1 MIAAGFNPLTIFTF
15 LANPLEQLLKWLTT
29 GMNDVAPL
37 QAIGA
42 FGLAVIL
49 TTIVIRAVL
58 FPIFNWQLRTSRRIQ
73 AEQRRVAPQISA
85 LRKKY
90 KGEPQKL
97 SAEMNKVY
105 KEHGISPFSTLSGCI
120 PALVQLPVLIGL
132 YNAIRQATSSL
143 PHGISKHFLWIDDVS
158 QSAAPNGN
166 WNHVLTHPAYL
177 VLPLFAAVFTFAQS
191 RMMMQPQ
198 RADMSD
204 QERSAASITKQ
215 MTLIF
220 PVMIFIF
227 GLLFPQGLA
236 IYWVTGTMVM
246 VLQQFYVVGWGGL
259 KVPDWW
265 PGARRVT
272 PLSFPPGDA
281 QQPKAALTAP
291 RERAASAARAKASR
305 NGSAPNGAAPAE
317 GADGEDGEAR
327 PAAAATA
334 PGGQRPRT
342 ASQRSAAAR
351 ARANRRRRRQH

>member
-1 MIAAGFNPLTIFTF
+1 MLAFSPLDIFTV
-15 LANPLEQLLKWLTT
+15 LAAPLQWVLEHLTQAF
-29 GMNDVAPL
+29 NDAGPL

-42 FGLAVIL
+42 FGLAVII
-49 TTIVIRAVL
+49 TTLVIRGVL
-58 FPIFNWQLRTSRRIQ
+58 FPIFSWQLRTSRRIQ
-73 AEQRRVAPQISA
+73 SEQRKVAPQISE

-90 KGEPQKL
+90 KREPQKL

-105 KEHGISPFSTLSGCI
+105 REHGISPFSGLTGCV

-132 YNAIRQATSSL
+132 YNAIRSATNTLGSN
-143 PHGISKHFLWIDDVS
+143 HISKHFLWIDDVS

-177 VLPLFAAVFTFAQS
+177 ILPLLAAIFTFAQS

-198 RADMSD
+198 RSDMTD
-204 QERSAASITKQ
+204 QERSMAAISKQ
-215 MTLIF
+215 MTLLF

-236 IYWVTGTMVM
+236 IYWVTGTMFM
-246 VLQQFYVVGWGGL
+246 VLQQWYVVGWGGL
-259 KVPDWW
+259 KVPAWW
-265 PGARRVT
+265 PGAHRVT
-272 PLSFPPGDA
+272 PLSFPPADMK
-281 QQPKAALTAP
+281 PKAALLP
-291 RERAASAARAKASR
+291 PKERAAARTRATVAR
-305 NGSAPNGAAPAE
+305 NGAQPDRTAATA
-317 GADGEDGEAR
+317 GDNGEAR
-327 PAAAATA
+327 PAAAATT

>member
-1 MIAAGFNPLTIFTF
+1 MIAAGFNPLVIFTF
-15 LANPLEQLLKWLTT
+15 LADPLEQLLKWLTT

-42 FGLAVIL
+42 FGLAVII

-73 AEQRRVAPQISA
+73 AEQRKVAPQISA

-132 YNAIRQATSSL
+132 YNAIRNATNSL

-177 VLPLFAAVFTFAQS
+177 VLPLLAAVFTFAQS
-191 RMMMQPQ
+191 RMMMQPH

-220 PVMIFIF
+220 PVMIVIF

-246 VLQQFYVVGWGGL
+246 VLQQWYVVGWGGL
-259 KVPDWW
+259 KVPEWW
-265 PGARRVT
+265 PGAGRVT

-281 QQPKAALTAP
+281 QPKAALTQP
-291 RERAASAARAKASR
+291 RDAKSPRGAQAAAAR
-305 NGSAPNGAAPAE
+305 NGSKPGGAATA
-317 GADGEDGEAR
+317 GSNDGDDGEAR

-334 PGGQRPRT
+334 PAGQRPRT

>member
-1 MIAAGFNPLTIFTF
+1 MLAFSPLDIFTF
-15 LANPLEQLLKWLTT
+15 LAPPLEQLLKWLTQ
-29 GMNDVAPL
+29 GFNAVAPL
-37 QAIGA
+37 SAIGA
-42 FGLAVIL
+42 FGLAVII
-49 TTIVIRAVL
+49 TTILIRAVL

-132 YNAIRQATSSL
+132 YNAIRNATGTL
-143 PHGISKHFLWIDDVS
+143 TQLHISKHFLWIDDLS

-166 WNHVLTHPAYL
+166 WNHVLTHPSYL
-177 VLPLFAAVFTFAQS
+177 VLPLLAAVFTFAQS

-204 QERSAASITKQ
+204 QERSAAAITKQ

-220 PVMIFIF
+220 PVMIVIF
-227 GLLFPQGLA
+227 GMLFPQGLA

-246 VLQQFYVVGWGGL
+246 VLQQWYVVGWGGL
-259 KVPDWW
+259 KVPAWW
-265 PGARRVT
+265 PGAGRVT

-281 QQPKAALTAP
+281 LPKPALSGPRDSKTA
-291 RERAASAARAKASR
+291 RSAQTPASR
-305 NGSAPNGAAPAE
+305 NGARPNGAAPGGDE
-317 GADGEDGEAR
+317 GQDGEAR

-334 PGGQRPRT
+334 QAGQRPRT

-351 ARANRRRRRQH
+351 ARASRRRRRQH